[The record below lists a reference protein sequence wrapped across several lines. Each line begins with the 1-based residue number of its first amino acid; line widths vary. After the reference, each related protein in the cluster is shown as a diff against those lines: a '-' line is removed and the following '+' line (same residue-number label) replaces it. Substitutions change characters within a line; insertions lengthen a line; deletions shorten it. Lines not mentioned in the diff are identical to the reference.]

1 MVSERYAC
9 AYKEVIE
16 VLKHT
21 KRADVNKIPKYKV
34 ILWKANMKKDYDF
47 KLQEKKSLEEQ
58 GILNE
63 TKAIIANIYKEY
75 WATEED
81 KEKILQKEK
90 AELQKLDDLKCS
102 GEDLFKNKEEV
113 EENID
118 NNVQELGITVVETKW
133 YDKVFSFFKR
143 IFKK

>member
-1 MVSERYAC
+1 MVSERYDC

-47 KLQEKKSLEEQ
+47 KLQEKKPLEEQ
-58 GILNE
+58 GLLNE
-63 TKAIIANIYKEY
+63 TKAIIANIFKEY

-81 KEKILQKEK
+81 KEKILQKEQ

-102 GEDLFKNKEEV
+102 GQELFKNKEDD
-113 EENID
+113 EEKID
-118 NNVQELGITVVETKW
+118 NEVQEIGITVVQAKW
-133 YDKVFSFFKR
+133 YDKIFDLFKR
-143 IFKK
+143 IFRK